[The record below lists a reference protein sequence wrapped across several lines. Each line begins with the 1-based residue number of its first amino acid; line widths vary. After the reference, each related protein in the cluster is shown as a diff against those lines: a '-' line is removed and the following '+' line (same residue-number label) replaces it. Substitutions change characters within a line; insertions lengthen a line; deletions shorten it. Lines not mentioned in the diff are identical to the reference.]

1 MKKIMFAAILSI
13 ASLSTSAQQEDL
25 PENTLGDNELKI
37 NVTNLLIFK
46 WLDVGYERIL
56 NEESSVGV
64 GLLFA
69 LDNDD
74 LDLNEYRTFSITP
87 YYRHFFGKK
96 YAQGFF
102 VEGFGMVHSGED
114 EFYTPNN
121 GGSGT
126 YNEETYTDFAV
137 GVSIGT
143 KIVSRRG
150 FVAEIY
156 GGIGRDLLNK
166 SDIEIVGRG
175 GISLGYRF

>member
-13 ASLSTSAQQEDL
+13 ASLSISAQQEDL

-37 NVTNLLIFK
+37 NVTNLVIFK
-46 WLDVGYERIL
+46 WLDVGYEKIL

-74 LDLNEYRTFSITP
+74 DISLDEYRTFSLTP

-102 VEGFGMVHSGED
+102 VEGFTMLHSGKGEYDNNLGED
-114 EFYTPNN
+114 IFPI
-121 GGSGT
+121 
-126 YNEETYTDFAV
+126 EETYTDFAV
-137 GVSIGT
+137 GISIGT

-166 SDIEIVGRG
+166 SDVEVVGRG